1 MPGNA
6 LLKRLL
12 LPALVA
18 GAAACSSSSTSDA
31 GAGLRWY
38 TTCGAPVC
46 MVAEDGG
53 TGSDGGGS
61 GDGGVSPCVTETAG
75 AACATAGATCDPQVG
90 CEVLLRCT
98 DKDPKVQPGGCPISR
113 RAAKRDIAYLD
124 AEDRARL
131 VDEVKH
137 LRLATYRY
145 TDAPGKQRL
154 GFIIDDVPSSA
165 AVDGPRDQIDLY
177 GYLSMT
183 VAALQEQI
191 SRADAQEREIAAL
204 RKRLDAIA
212 AGAKRRGSR

>member
-1 MPGNA
+1 MRGKA
-6 LLKRLL
+6 ILKGLL
-12 LPALVA
+12 LPALVV

-31 GAGLRWY
+31 DAGGGLRWY

-53 TGSDGGGS
+53 TGSAG

-75 AACATAGATCDPQVG
+75 AACATAGATCDPHVG

-113 RAAKRDIAYLD
+113 RAAKRDISYLD
-124 AEDRARL
+124 EKERARL
-131 VDEVKH
+131 VDEVKR

-145 TDAPGKQRL
+145 KDAPGKQRL

-212 AGAKRRGSR
+212 ASAKRRGRR

>member
-1 MPGNA
+1 MPGKA
-6 LLKRLL
+6 PLKRLL

-18 GAAACSSSSTSDA
+18 GAAACSSSSASDA

-38 TTCGAPVC
+38 RTCGAPVC

-53 TGSDGGGS
+53 TGADGGAA
-61 GDGGVSPCVTETAG
+61 GDGGVPGCVTETAG
-75 AACATAGATCDPQVG
+75 AECATAGATCDPHVG

-98 DKDPKVQPGGCPISR
+98 DKDPRVQPGGCPISR

-124 AEDRARL
+124 DAERARL
-131 VDEVKH
+131 VDEVKRM
-137 LRLATYRY
+137 RLATYRY
-145 TDAPGKQRL
+145 KDAPSKQRL
-154 GFIIDDVPSSA
+154 GFIIDDVPGSA

-183 VAALQEQI
+183 VAALQEQMA
-191 SRADAQEREIAAL
+191 RADAQEREIAAL

-212 AGAKRRGSR
+212 ASAKRRGRP

>member
-1 MPGNA
+1 VLGNT

-31 GAGLRWY
+31 GTGLRWY

-53 TGSDGGGS
+53 TGSAG

-124 AEDRARL
+124 EEERARL
-131 VDEVKH
+131 VDEVRR

-145 TDAPGKQRL
+145 KDAPGKQRL

-183 VAALQEQI
+183 VAALQEQMA
-191 SRADAQEREIAAL
+191 RADAQEREIAAL

-212 AGAKRRGSR
+212 ASAKRRGRP

>member
-1 MPGNA
+1 MLGNA

-53 TGSDGGGS
+53 TGSNS
-61 GDGGVSPCVTETAG
+61 GDGGVSACVTEMAG
-75 AACATAGATCDPQVG
+75 AACATAGATCDPGVG

-124 AEDRARL
+124 EEERARL
-131 VDEVKH
+131 VDEVRR

-145 TDAPGKQRL
+145 KDAPGKQRL

-183 VAALQEQI
+183 VVALQEQI

-212 AGAKRRGSR
+212 ASAKRRGRR